1 MKMMMMTAIGLTRM
15 RRCTDKMETHILN
28 ILDKLVNAD
37 SNDTVGDRQLN
48 LDSPQCRK
56 MVSKVLADGILDR
69 LDDLWLMRED
79 ILKTENDA

>member
-1 MKMMMMTAIGLTRM
+1 
-15 RRCTDKMETHILN
+15 METHILN

-56 MVSKVLADGILDR
+56 MVAKELADGILDR
-69 LDDLWLMRED
+69 LDDLWFLQRED